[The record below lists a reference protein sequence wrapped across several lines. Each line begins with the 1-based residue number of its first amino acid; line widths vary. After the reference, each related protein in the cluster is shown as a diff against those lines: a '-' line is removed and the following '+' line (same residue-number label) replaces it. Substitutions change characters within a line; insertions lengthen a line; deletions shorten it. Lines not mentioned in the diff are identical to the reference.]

1 MPKDYFNDH
10 IERATGET
18 SKASPQSLMFERLI
32 SNLQSTLE
40 EEVFFDDSDWP
51 SGFDWHHE
59 ADAVWEGLAEEATL
73 LATFRTRRPTDRLL
87 CRAAG
92 VIRRAIWASSPM
104 ELKAARINLAKL
116 MQNPAAPGVYFML
129 EEAELCLEQMAERAE
144 AEDQEPPEADLGLSP
159 EA

>member
-1 MPKDYFNDH
+1 MPKDYFNDP

-18 SKASPQSLMFERLI
+18 SKASPHSLMFERLV

-51 SGFDWHHE
+51 GGFDWHHE
-59 ADAVWEGLAEEATL
+59 GDAVWQGLAEEATM
-73 LATFRTRRPTDRLL
+73 LATFRTRKPGDRLL

-92 VIRRAIWASSPM
+92 VIHRAIGSKSPD
-104 ELKAARINLAKL
+104 ELEAARIKLAKI
-116 MQNPAAPGVYFML
+116 MQKPAEPRIHFML
-129 EEAELCLEQMAERAE
+129 EEAGLCLEQMADRAE
-144 AEDQEPPEADLGLSP
+144 VEGQEPPEADLGLTP